1 MTNIIKS
8 MADAH
13 LIVSMA
19 GGRRVI
25 SMGLVRVNGTKITDF
40 ETEVECGDLIEIGKK
55 GKFTIVENV

>member
-1 MTNIIKS
+1 